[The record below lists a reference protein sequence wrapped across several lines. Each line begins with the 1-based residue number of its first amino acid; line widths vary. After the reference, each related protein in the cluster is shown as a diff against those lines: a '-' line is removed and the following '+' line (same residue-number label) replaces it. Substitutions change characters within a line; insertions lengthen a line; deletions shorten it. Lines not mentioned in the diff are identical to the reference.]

1 MCQTNTKQNKA
12 GVAILIS
19 DEVEFNAKP
28 LIGMV
33 SVHNGKKNV
42 TESIKQ

>member
-1 MCQTNTKQNKA
+1 MCQINTKQNKA

-28 LIGMV
+28 LIGMCQYIMARRMSLKV
-33 SVHNGKKNV
+33 
-42 TESIKQ
+42 